1 MVRIETCG
9 IMANRN
15 GRTFKTNLCTTPN
28 GTRVYSTGIGYM
40 KVNSNNEVNGKSWYV
55 GNENGFELWQS
66 ERADKNGYMKIVER
80 KVKIK

>member
-15 GRTFKTNLCTTPN
+15 GRTFKTNLCVTPN
-28 GTRVYSTGIGYM
+28 GTRVCSTGMGYM
-40 KVNSNNEVNGKSWYV
+40 KVNSKNEVNGKSWYV
-55 GNENGFELWQS
+55 GNENGYELWQS
-66 ERADKNGYMKIVER
+66 ERADKNGDMKIVKR